1 MQQVCRKK
9 HYENALKWA
18 FRVCV
23 IDRGVVM
30 EAAPS
35 GFCMTDDGQ
44 LVGPQPPLVGQ
55 LPSSFSTLTTYQHL
69 SLHLL

>member
-1 MQQVCRKK
+1 M
-9 HYENALKWA
+9 
-18 FRVCV
+18 